1 MNTRNYSQLSLF
13 SPGSAGKEQP
23 AAHFDGATYE
33 PAKDGARLAAQLLA
47 VHRFMADGQ
56 WHGLADIASAL
67 DIPEQSASARLRD
80 LRKARNGSRW
90 VNRRR
95 VSGGYFE
102 YRLERGTRP
111 TETQHL

>member
-47 VHRFMADGQ
+47 VHRYMADGQ
-56 WHGLADIASAL
+56 WHGLADIAAAL

-80 LRKARNGSRW
+80 LRKKRFGALW
-90 VNRRR
+90 VNRKR
-95 VSGGYFE
+95 VSGGYYE
-102 YRLERGTRP
+102 YRVEPGARP
-111 TETQHL
+111 TDTINL